1 MDLLINFSQ
10 FMIYILLILTVYRL
24 RIVPSWIALYL
35 AFLGTSPFWFNGFLF
50 PPEYMPD
57 QFKYLNVIQSVRNV
71 SNTPDVSSN
80 VFYSGWIMAFIPIP
94 FVYNVIGVAFINKF
108 IFLILFLW
116 LYKKKYLSGVPL
128 FFILFYPDLIMYS
141 SLALRDIL
149 ILTFMIIGTVLL
161 VQKRYIFALIM
172 FLPLLLIKFQNF
184 ALMMILWIM
193 SIAFMR
199 EKFIKSKHSILYFSM
214 FFLVVLS
221 IFILLAPYVI
231 EPLDFYR
238 GAMSAEDGNR
248 PEDYVSLSGTGELLT
263 LGLTS
268 SIYFLLKPFFFEA
281 ANALQLVQSFL
292 NIGVFVFLAWFTVKC
307 YKINKF
313 KTLFWLSFLMFS
325 MIIYGL
331 VVVNFGTAARYR
343 FPFVVLYVI
352 AIGVD
357 VYQNRVIKSRQL
369 KVKI

>member
-1 MDLLINFSQ
+1 
-10 FMIYILLILTVYRL
+10 MIYTLLILTVYRL
-24 RIVPSWIALYL
+24 RIIPSWIALYL

-57 QFKYLNVIQSVRNV
+57 QFQYLKVIQSVRDF
-71 SNTPDVSSN
+71 SNTPNVSSN
-80 VFYSGWIMAFIPIP
+80 NIFYSGWIMAFIPIP

-116 LYKKKYLSGVPL
+116 LYKKKYLSGAPL
-128 FFILFYPDLIMYS
+128 FFILFYPDLITYS

-149 ILTFMIIGTVLL
+149 IFTFMIIGTVLL
-161 VQKRYIFALIM
+161 VQKRYMFALIM
-172 FLPLLLIKFQNF
+172 FLPLLLIKLQNF
-184 ALMMILWIM
+184 ALMMVLWVM

-199 EKFIKSKHSILYFSM
+199 EKFIQSKHPIFYFGM
-214 FFLVVLS
+214 FLLVVLS
-221 IFILLAPYVI
+221 IFILLAPYII

-238 GAMSAEDGNR
+238 RAMSAEDGNI
-248 PEDYVSLSGTGELLT
+248 PEDYVPLSGTDELLT

-281 ANALQLVQSFL
+281 ANALQLVQSFV
-292 NIGVFVFLAWFTVKC
+292 NIGAFIFLAWFTVKC

-325 MIIYGL
+325 MMIYGL
-331 VVVNFGTAARYR
+331 VVANFGTAARYR

-357 VYQNRVIKSRQL
+357 VYQNRAIKSRQL
-369 KVKI
+369 KVNI